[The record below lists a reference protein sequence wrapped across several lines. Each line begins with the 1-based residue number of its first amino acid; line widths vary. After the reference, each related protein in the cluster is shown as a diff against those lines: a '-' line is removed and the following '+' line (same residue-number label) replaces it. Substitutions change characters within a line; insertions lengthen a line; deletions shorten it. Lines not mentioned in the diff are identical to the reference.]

1 VPLLNGCSCAIANF
15 DLWMSR
21 GAHDVF
27 VLVIIF
33 LGSNWKSKH
42 VTFGLFE
49 ATEITGQAWARNL
62 IEFLNAY
69 GLRNKIIAYERQ
81 NIFLSNS
88 QHELKAYH
96 NSFVLQ

>member
-1 VPLLNGCSCAIANF
+1 
-15 DLWMSR
+15 
-21 GAHDVF
+21 
-27 VLVIIF
+27 

-49 ATEITGQAWARNL
+49 ATEITWQALLRNL
-62 IEFLNAY
+62 IELLNAY
-69 GLRNKIIAYERQ
+69 GLKNKIIAYGRQ

-96 NSFVLQ
+96 NYFVLQ